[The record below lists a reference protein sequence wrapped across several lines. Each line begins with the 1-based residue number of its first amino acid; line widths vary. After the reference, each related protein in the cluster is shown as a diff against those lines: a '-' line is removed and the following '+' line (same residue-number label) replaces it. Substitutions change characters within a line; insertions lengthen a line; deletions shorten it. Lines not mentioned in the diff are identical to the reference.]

1 VQIREIQAILAA
13 EVFTGADKLD
23 LEVEAGFGSD
33 LMSDVLAFAR
43 GRVVLLTG
51 LTNNHV
57 IHTAAMIDAA
67 AVVFVRGKRP
77 DQNLIDAA
85 AGMELPLLGT
95 RLLMYDS
102 CGRLFQAGLKGCSG
116 EVLAEGGPG
125 GEKQGSRIRQEG
137 IPGDKKSAG
146 EKPVEVISAREN
158 PAGAVGAIEQ
168 KREASWDRVPA
179 DKKPPGGKPAG
190 AANESQAH
198 GTGTLEEKKLPG
210 QLPVHAFKVDPAA
223 TGEPA

>member
-1 VQIREIQAILAA
+1 MQIREIQAILAA

-43 GRVVLLTG
+43 GRVALLTG
-51 LTNNHV
+51 LTNTHV
-57 IHTAAMIDAA
+57 LHTASMVDAA
-67 AVVFVRGKRP
+67 VVVFVRGKRP

-85 AGMELPLLGT
+85 AGMGLPLLGT

-116 EVLAEGGPG
+116 EVLAERGTD
-125 GEKQGSRIRQEG
+125 GEKPVRSTKEKG
-137 IPGDKKSAG
+137 IPGDKKPAGKNPVDTGAISGEENCVQAASGAIDPESVASGERIPLDKIPRGWKSAG
-146 EKPVEVISAREN
+146 AIGRERASN
-158 PAGAVGAIEQ
+158 NEAFPA
-168 KREASWDRVPA
+168 PA
-179 DKKPPGGKPAG
+179 W
-190 AANESQAH
+190 
-198 GTGTLEEKKLPG
+198 
-210 QLPVHAFKVDPAA
+210 KVNPAA